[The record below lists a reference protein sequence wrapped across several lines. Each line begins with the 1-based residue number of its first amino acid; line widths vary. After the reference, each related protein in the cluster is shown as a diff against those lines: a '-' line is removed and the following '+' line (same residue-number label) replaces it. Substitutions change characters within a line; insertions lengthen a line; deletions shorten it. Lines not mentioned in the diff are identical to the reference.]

1 MGISV
6 CLVNKLIITNM
17 MMLIIRTVMLV
28 KVMSVMIFIIILG

>member
-6 CLVNKLIITNM
+6 CIVNSLIITNT

>member
-6 CLVNKLIITNM
+6 CIVNSLIITNM